1 MMFISYFTFPLAI
14 LLFVSPAFCTPA
26 SSDSSNCNAATCLSD
41 DDAATI
47 AYNYGQ
53 LLSNF
58 SINLA
63 QTILSNTSFQD
74 QSDSANTLI
83 DGATQ
88 SPIPVCLHQLKSI
101 ICKILI
107 ALHTARLTHF
117 HISRPTHLHAGH
129 TS

>member
-1 MMFISYFTFPLAI
+1 MMLISYLNFPLAI
-14 LLFVSPAFCTPA
+14 FLFSSSALCAPA
-26 SSDSSNCNAATCLSD
+26 SSDSSNCNAAACLSD

-58 SINLA
+58 SVGLA

-83 DGATQ
+83 DGATE
-88 SPIPVCLHQLKSI
+88 SPIPV
-101 ICKILI
+101 
-107 ALHTARLTHF
+107 
-117 HISRPTHLHAGH
+117 
-129 TS
+129 